1 MFPRS
6 VRTGGAIV
14 ANTTKSS
21 SLWLY
26 HFIKSTIWI
35 TTTSAILLALPVAI
49 EMTQIQAADE
59 MKKVRQEKL
68 FAK

>member
-6 VRTGGAIV
+6 VRTGGAFV

-26 HFIKSTIWI
+26 QFIKSTIWI
-35 TTTSAILLALPVAI
+35 TTTSAIILALPVAI

>member
-1 MFPRS
+1 M
-6 VRTGGAIV
+6 RTGGSLV
-14 ANTTKSS
+14 AHTTKSS

-26 HFIKSTIWI
+26 NFVRSAIWI
-35 TTTSAILLALPVAI
+35 TTTSAIILALPVAI
-49 EMTQIQAADE
+49 EVTQIQAADE